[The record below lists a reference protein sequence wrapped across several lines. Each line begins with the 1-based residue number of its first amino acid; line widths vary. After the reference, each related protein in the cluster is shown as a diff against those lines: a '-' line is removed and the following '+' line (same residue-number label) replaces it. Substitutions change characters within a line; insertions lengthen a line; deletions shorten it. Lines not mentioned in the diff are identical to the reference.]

1 MSKSKSKVAII
12 GSGFVGASTAFSMA
26 LSQTVNEMVLIDV
39 VKEKAIGEA
48 MDINHG
54 LSFMGQMSV
63 YAGDYSDL
71 VDCDVIVITAGAN
84 RKPGETRL
92 DLARK
97 NVAIAKEMTSNIM
110 KYYNHGVILVVAN
123 PVDIL
128 TYMIQKWSGLPNGK
142 VMGTGTV
149 LDSIRFRYLL
159 SEKLNVDVKNIHGY
173 IIGEHGDSQLPAW
186 SATHIAG
193 KSINE
198 YCKDSASGF
207 SEADKAIIYD
217 EVKKAG
223 ATIIKNKGATYYAIA
238 VTVNTIVETLLK
250 NQNTI
255 RTVGSVING
264 LYGINDVALSLP
276 SIVNSE
282 GVQQVLE
289 LNLTPEEE
297 AALRYSAE
305 QIKEVLNQVK
315 DI

>member
-1 MSKSKSKVAII
+1 
-12 GSGFVGASTAFSMA
+12 
-26 LSQTVNEMVLIDV
+26 
-39 VKEKAIGEA
+39 
-48 MDINHG
+48 
-54 LSFMGQMSV
+54 
-63 YAGDYSDL
+63 
-71 VDCDVIVITAGAN
+71 
-84 RKPGETRL
+84 
-92 DLARK
+92 
-97 NVAIAKEMTSNIM
+97 
-110 KYYNHGVILVVAN
+110 
-123 PVDIL
+123 
-128 TYMIQKWSGLPNGK
+128 
-142 VMGTGTV
+142 
-149 LDSIRFRYLL
+149 
-159 SEKLNVDVKNIHGY
+159 LNVDVKNIHGY

-198 YCKDSASGF
+198 YCAIPGSGF
-207 SEADKAIIYD
+207 TEADKAIVSE

-264 LYGINDVALSLP
+264 MYGINDVAISLP

-282 GVQQVLE
+282 GVQQVVQ
-289 LNLTPEEE
+289 LNLSADEE

-305 QIKEVLNQVK
+305 QVKEVLNLVK